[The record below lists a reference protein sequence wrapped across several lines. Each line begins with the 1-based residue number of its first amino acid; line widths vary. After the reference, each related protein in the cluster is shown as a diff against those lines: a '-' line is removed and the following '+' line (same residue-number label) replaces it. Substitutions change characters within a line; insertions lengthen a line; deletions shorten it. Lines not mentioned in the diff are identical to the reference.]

1 MKTAIIIGA
10 TGLVGKHLVQALLA
24 DPSYSTIKLFLR
36 KDMQLTSPKLEQHI
50 VDFDAIADW
59 QQLLTG
65 DVLFSCLGTTK
76 KQAGSVA
83 AQYKVDYSYQY
94 QVAEAAANNGVK
106 NYLLVSSASANATA
120 TSAYLRM
127 KGELERDCEGLAF
140 EKIVILQPFVL
151 LGERSEKRHLEEL
164 GGTLF
169 KGITSLGILNKYR
182 PISGTTVAKAL
193 QHAASNHTGTRL
205 QRYSLNQVH
214 ELADES

>member
-10 TGLVGKHLVQALLA
+10 TGLVGKHLVRALVA
-24 DPSYSTIKLFLR
+24 DPDYSTVKLFLR
-36 KDMQLTSPKLEQHI
+36 RDMQLTSPKLEQHI

-76 KQAGSVA
+76 KQAGSIS

-94 QVAEAAANNGVK
+94 CIAEAAANNGVK

-127 KGELERDCEGLAF
+127 KGELERDCEALAF
-140 EKIVILQPFVL
+140 EKIIILQPFVL
-151 LGERSEKRHLEEL
+151 LGERSEKRPLEEL
-164 GGTLF
+164 GGAFF
-169 KGITSLGILNKYR
+169 KGITGLGILNKYR
-182 PISGTTVAKAL
+182 PISGATVAKAL
-193 QHAASNHTGTRL
+193 QRAAKNTGNSRL
-205 QRYSLNQVH
+205 QRHSLNQVH
-214 ELADES
+214 SLAGE